1 MYCKIFLNVSS
12 RCIESSAQC
21 CLSPLYM
28 HVSVHSHVLFLSMH
42 QCGQLESSYFC
53 HLIFD
58 YFYKDLAAC
67 FMSRLFIS
75 CSIWLPF
82 QCLMCMVFCCSGIIF
97 IHLSFLHTPEILW
110 NHQCSWW
117 LNDWLFS
124 VLCWIGKSSSHI
136 MAVFMRIS

>member
-1 MYCKIFLNVSS
+1 MLS
-12 RCIESSAQC
+12 RCIKSSAQC
-21 CLSPLYM
+21 CPSPLYM
-28 HVSVHSHVLFLSMH
+28 HLYVHSHVLFHSMD
-42 QCGQLESSYFC
+42 QCSQSESSYFC
-53 HLIFD
+53 QFYKIFD
-58 YFYKDLAAC
+58 YFYKDVAAC

-75 CSIWLPF
+75 CSIWMPF
-82 QCLMCMVFCCSGIIF
+82 QCLMHMAFCCSGIIF

-124 VLCWIGKSSSHI
+124 VLCWIRKSSSHI